1 MSLSL
6 GELLVNAGASS
17 CQPQAALETESFAY
31 ALGEVLIKNGYL
43 TEMHLAEALS
53 AQLGI
58 PFISLVKERPNQN
71 ALSMI
76 PENVA
81 VRLNIIPLSLTY
93 DGRITVVMSDPMD
106 TLAIDEI
113 CMLTNREVDIRIA
126 TASDINKALST
137 YYRVQSSVEM
147 LCRM

>member
-1 MSLSL
+1 MKPIRTLKL
-6 GELLVNAGASS
+6 GELLVNAGAIS
-17 CQPQAALETESFAY
+17 PANLQAALGEQKVSHMR
-31 ALGEVLIKNGYL
+31 LGEVLIKNGYL

-71 ALSMI
+71 ALAMI

-81 VRLNIIPLSLTY
+81 TRLNVIPIALTY
-93 DGRITVVMSDPMD
+93 DGRITVAMSDPMD

-113 CMLTNREVDIRIA
+113 NMLTNREVDIRIA

-137 YYRVQSSVEM
+137 YYRVQ
-147 LCRM
+147 